1 MTPSDRL
8 AIRVPNLGLARG
20 FLADA
25 AVRGTT
31 RIPQAILPRGIR
43 PSHQFGPLAG
53 VEPRTLWERVRHL
66 TN

>member
-20 FLADA
+20 LLADA

-31 RIPQAILPRGIR
+31 RIPQAILPLIPAPLLVL
-43 PSHQFGPLAG
+43 PSLGSIYVA
-53 VEPRTLWERVRHL
+53 V
-66 TN
+66 